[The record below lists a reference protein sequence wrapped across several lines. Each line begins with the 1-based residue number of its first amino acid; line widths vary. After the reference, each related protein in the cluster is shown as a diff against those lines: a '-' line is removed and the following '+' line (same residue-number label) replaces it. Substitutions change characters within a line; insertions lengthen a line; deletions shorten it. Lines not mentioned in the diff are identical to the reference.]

1 MSVRLV
7 IKIKKLSRTT
17 VVHRIERLYQLP
29 LKVHD
34 LPLFQMKFPSSP
46 TTNSTGIS
54 STSPT
59 MRLIINRPIM
69 KFPINKIHLLTKH
82 TRKHQIGQHPI
93 LHRLDIH
100 LHHHFRLAIAAA
112 VNPAILPEHFFRKTP
127 PPNLLADPIH
137 ESNRRHH
144 LLHRPLPDQPVVS
157 KANLLLM
164 PVPIVIKGPIP
175 VRIRHSKRQVMV
187 SPSQLTEV
195 PRQIDVTLAMDRVWF
210 EGEDA
215 KVVVVTM
222 RAELLVE

>member
-59 MRLIINRPIM
+59 VRLIINRPIM

-100 LHHHFRLAIAAA
+100 LHHHFRLAIAPA
-112 VNPAILPEHFFRKTP
+112 VNPAILPKHFFRKTP
-127 PPNLLADPIH
+127 PPNLLADPID